1 MVNYY
6 LGIMGRVSDAKPR
19 LLEAALDLV
28 WSRSYGAVTVDDICE
43 RAGVKKGSF
52 YYFFKSKDELVAA
65 SLDAKWEEIRP
76 AYDKIFSA
84 SRPALD
90 RLRDAFAYGHE
101 KQKELRDKH
110 GCVLGCPFSS
120 IGTETIAA
128 SAVLRDAVQRML
140 KGKIKYFESALRDL
154 QAEGV
159 VAADQDA
166 KILARQVYA
175 YYEGVIAQARIADD
189 LDMLKM
195 VFDGATKLLGVR
207 GGAPPQVSPSVV
219 TEADLLAASS

>member
-1 MVNYY
+1 
-6 LGIMGRVSDAKPR
+6 MGRVSDAKPR

-52 YYFFKSKDELVAA
+52 YHFFKSKDELVAA

-90 RLRDAFAYGHE
+90 RLRDAFAYGYE
-101 KQKELRDKH
+101 KQKELRDTH

-120 IGTETIAA
+120 IGTEIITA
-128 SAVLRDAVQRML
+128 SGILRDAIKRMIQ
-140 KGKIKYFESALRDL
+140 GKIRYFESALRDL

-159 VAADQDA
+159 VKADQDA
-166 KILARQVYA
+166 KVLARQVYA

-189 LDMLKM
+189 IDMLLI
-195 VFDGATKLLGVR
+195 VYDGVAKLLGVQA
-207 GGAPPQVSPSVV
+207 GPAPDVLPSIV
-219 TEADLLAASS
+219 TEADLLTASV

>member
-1 MVNYY
+1 
-6 LGIMGRVSDAKPR
+6 MGRVSDAKPR
-19 LLEAALDLV
+19 LLESAMDLV

-65 SLDAKWEEIRP
+65 ALNAKWEEVRP
-76 AYDKIFSA
+76 AYDRIFSA

-90 RLRDAFAYGHE
+90 RLRDAFAYGYE

-120 IGTETIAA
+120 IGTEII
-128 SAVLRDAVQRML
+128 SANGILRDAVQRMI
-140 KGKIKYFESALRDL
+140 KAKISYFESALRDL
-154 QAEGV
+154 QGEGAL
-159 VAADQDA
+159 VAGQDA
-166 KILARQVYA
+166 KMLARQVYS
-175 YYEGVIAQARIADD
+175 YYEGVMAQARIADD
-189 LDMLKM
+189 LEMLNT

-207 GGAPPQVSPSVV
+207 AGPPPVVFPSIV
-219 TEADLLAASS
+219 TEANLLAASS